1 MNTTNFF
8 MMACTHFFCNYF
20 FIDETKISYQDVMSE
35 DVHNALRNGTLAL
48 ENGMMLYPADEYE
61 DMPVEIL
68 LSNILTLAEDFQR
81 MYECGRG
88 DERSELNKPMTIN
101 HTVAENSIPT
111 Y

>member
-1 MNTTNFF
+1 
-8 MMACTHFFCNYF
+8 
-20 FIDETKISYQDVMSE
+20 
-35 DVHNALRNGTLAL
+35 
-48 ENGMMLYPADEYE
+48 
-61 DMPVEIL
+61 MPVEIL

-88 DERSELNKPMTIN
+88 DERSELNKPTTIN